1 MTRPRIPYPV
11 KKVCSYVGNRIWNI
25 KWNLPPNVEIKAL
38 LRTSGRKKISSRR
51 DVLLTLGGKFYIIV
65 HLPEIKKGKI
75 FSHNA
80 VGIQSRV
87 PWQSGPYER
96 YASVHMSVDVLMYT
110 YIYIYIYIYIYMCVC
125 VCVCVFVFVC
135 VCLCVCVCVCVCV

>member
-1 MTRPRIPYPV
+1 MWA
-11 KKVCSYVGNRIWNI
+11 KKKS
-25 KWNLPPNVEIKAL
+25 A
-38 LRTSGRKKISSRR
+38 RR
-51 DVLLTLGGKFYIIV
+51 DVFLTLGGKFYIIV

-96 YASVHMSVDVLMYT
+96 EGRTVQSGGGATGRASWQKHPNGAHCRSARNYVESPLNSSHLTAQSVRGVAKKLPAVKWS
-110 YIYIYIYIYIYMCVC
+110 IVI
-125 VCVCVFVFVC
+125 
-135 VCLCVCVCVCVCV
+135 